1 LLASAQ
7 VVVILAFTRSQILA
21 TGADEAAQPAVA
33 TTDQPLE
40 EVVVLQVAA
49 GHHPIVDHALLC
61 RGEVRLRHDG
71 RDRDDDP
78 LLTWAA
84 G

>member
-1 LLASAQ
+1 M
-7 VVVILAFTRSQILA
+7 ILAFTRSQIPA

-40 EVVVLQVAA
+40 EVVVLQIAA

-61 RGEVRLRHDG
+61 RSEVHFWHNG
-71 RDRDDDP
+71 WDRDDDP
-78 LLTWAA
+78 LLTWTA